1 MIARNSLAIRYR
13 QKLVE
18 KKKKKKKTGD
28 GANLFF

>member
-13 QKLVE
+13 QKLV